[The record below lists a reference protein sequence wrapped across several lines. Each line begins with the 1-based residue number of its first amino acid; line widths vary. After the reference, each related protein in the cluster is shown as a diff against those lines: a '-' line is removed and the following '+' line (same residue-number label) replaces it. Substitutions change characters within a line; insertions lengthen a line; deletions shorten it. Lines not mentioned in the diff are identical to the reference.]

1 MFEVLRV
8 VVTTLVV
15 GSLATLAGY
24 ALAFA
29 GIAVWTVVQARRRP
43 TLADELDAVLAEI
56 LRA

>member
-1 MFEVLRV
+1 LEVLRV

-15 GSLATLAGY
+15 GSLATLVGY
-24 ALAFA
+24 VLAFA

-43 TLADELDAVLAEI
+43 TLADEFDAVLAEI

>member
-1 MFEVLRV
+1 VFEVLRV

-15 GSLATLAGY
+15 GSLVTLAGY
-24 ALAFA
+24 GLAFA

>member
-1 MFEVLRV
+1 VFEVLRV

-15 GSLATLAGY
+15 GSLATLVGY

-29 GIAVWTVVQARRRP
+29 GIAVWTVGQARRRP
-43 TLADELDAVLAEI
+43 TFADELDAVLAEI

>member
-1 MFEVLRV
+1 MLRV

-15 GSLATLAGY
+15 GSLVTLAGY
-24 ALAFA
+24 GLAFA

>member
-1 MFEVLRV
+1 MLRV

-15 GSLATLAGY
+15 GSLATLVGY

-29 GIAVWTVVQARRRP
+29 GIAVWTVVQARQRP
-43 TLADELDAVLAEI
+43 TLAEELDAFLDEI

>member
-1 MFEVLRV
+1 VFEVLRV

-15 GSLATLAGY
+15 GSLVTLVGY

-29 GIAVWTVVQARRRP
+29 GVAVWTVAQARRRP
-43 TLADELDAVLAEI
+43 TFADELDAVLAEI

>member
-1 MFEVLRV
+1 MLEVLRV

-15 GSLATLAGY
+15 GSLATLVGY

-29 GIAVWTVVQARRRP
+29 GIAVWTVVQARQRP
-43 TLADELDAVLAEI
+43 TLAEELDAFLDEI

>member
-8 VVTTLVV
+8 VMTTLVV
-15 GSLATLAGY
+15 GSLATLAAY
-24 ALAFA
+24 TLAFA

>member
-1 MFEVLRV
+1 VFEVLRV

-15 GSLATLAGY
+15 GSLATLVGY

-29 GIAVWTVVQARRRP
+29 AIAVRTVVQARRRP
-43 TLADELDAVLAEI
+43 TLADELDAILAEI

>member
-1 MFEVLRV
+1 VFEVLRV

-15 GSLATLAGY
+15 GSLATLVGY
-24 ALAFA
+24 VLAFA

>member
-1 MFEVLRV
+1 VFEVLRV

-29 GIAVWTVVQARRRP
+29 GIAVWTVVQARRPP